1 MNQPFIL
8 MPSSRG
14 IDSVSPLSYLL
25 SKRIIYLQGEVDD
38 ELSTNIITQ
47 LKSLEL
53 QDHNDDID
61 LYINSPGGSVS
72 NGLAIYDT
80 IQSLNCKT
88 HTYCIGSCA
97 SIAAILFISAT
108 GKRCMQDNSTLMI
121 HSPYLI
127 TGGSSRKTPSEIEQD
142 GMLLRKDQD
151 KLFKIISEASDH
163 TIKEIT
169 ERFSFGDTYFT
180 PEEAISYG
188 LCDEVIKP
196 LHQRRR
202 RNAKTKKPSPISG

>member
-1 MNQPFIL
+1 

-25 SKRIIYLQGEVDD
+25 TKRIIFLQGEVDD
-38 ELSTNIITQ
+38 EVSTNIITQ

-53 QDHNDDID
+53 QDQNDDID

-80 IQSLNCKT
+80 IQSLHCKT
-88 HTYCIGSCA
+88 NTYCIGSCA

-108 GKRCMQDNSTLMI
+108 GKRYMQDNSTLMI
-121 HSPYLI
+121 HSPFLV
-127 TGGSSRKTPSEIEQD
+127 TGGNSRKTPSEIEQD
-142 GMLLRKDQD
+142 GILLRKDQD
-151 KLFKIISEASDH
+151 KLFKIISESSDH
-163 TIKEIT
+163 TIEEIT
-169 ERFSFGDTYFT
+169 EKFSYGDSYFT

-196 LHQRRR
+196 QHNNKRRL
-202 RNAKTKKPSPISG
+202 RNGKTKKPSSVSG